1 MHCFMMVMHDR
12 IGMDQMRTRGA
23 GGARGAGARRHTHPQ
38 SNRPSRG
45 GGPKGPK
52 FKCQFAGRV
61 RVSSV
66 NSQSEFNTIRKFT
79 SSELMRLL
87 KKEFVQEYY

>member
-1 MHCFMMVMHDR
+1 MTFLDSNSHSAR
-12 IGMDQMRTRGA
+12 AA
-23 GGARGAGARRHTHPQ
+23 GEDLRD
-38 SNRPSRG
+38 PSSSASS
-45 GGPKGPK
+45 P
-52 FKCQFAGRV
+52 AAV